1 MGSRFSDLARLTEST
16 GSENRVALETA
27 VTKLILEIQAK
38 TWKFGDDDTFTSFAK
53 DLNVFITRT
62 QNSERTVR
70 VLKALHF
77 KQLKE
82 RQSEIREAHTHT
94 FEWVFD
100 HQSTSNFSS
109 WLQSENGIYW
119 IEGKPGSGKSTLM
132 KFLVSNHKTARLLQR
147 WSGAKEFI
155 MVNHFF
161 WSAGTKLQKSLNGL
175 FRSLLFQIFSNCPE
189 IILDVAPDRWGAE
202 FQEEWGWA
210 ELLSAFE
217 KIASLDHLPSKL
229 CLFID
234 GLDEYDGD
242 HVKLIEILRTTAK
255 SANIKICASSRP
267 WYDFID
273 AFGHQRWKL
282 CVQDLTA
289 NDILLYIK
297 DNLEQDPRFQ
307 KLKRQDRL
315 ATTEL
320 VEEILTKSCGVFL
333 WVYLVVRSLLRGL
346 RNSDRIPNLRQRLYE
361 LPSELEKYFEL
372 ILDSIEK
379 VYRQTTARIFKV
391 MIAAQGTVPLLA
403 FHFLDQEE
411 HDAKYA
417 LSNFVPIPLTQF
429 DSLRDEKKRQL
440 HANCRDLLWVTPP
453 DQNAEIIVRDRVGFL
468 HRTVMD
474 FLQTKHMDTLLSD
487 RAGKNFRPIASL
499 SMMHLAMLKTH
510 AKWTSGGRKYNRQ
523 LCYSFVLG
531 VISYAHQSEEE
542 DGVAEVP
549 VLDELQLW
557 SRVLSLE
564 WQKISGTHD
573 CNSFLDYTVRAGL
586 QLYISNR
593 MRMLS
598 SEDPLIASTLFR
610 QALRARFTIEQDL
623 NFTSRMAFEVDLSTL
638 EFLLDNGASPN
649 AMFPRGDKSVWYD
662 FLHSLRT
669 DFPKQDRDPAWDMTT
684 HIDPSRQPPRYTDSD
699 DDESNK
705 NEGTRKNSKKPKAA
719 WLPNWYQACEIL
731 ISHGAKDIMHRDVLS
746 QSVRGPKYSYVYA
759 MDFIIEVFTPDQA
772 QALRQCYKKMEP
784 SIASF
789 TWSRFFSFRKD

>member
-1 MGSRFSDLARLTEST
+1 
-16 GSENRVALETA
+16 
-27 VTKLILEIQAK
+27 
-38 TWKFGDDDTFTSFAK
+38 
-53 DLNVFITRT
+53 
-62 QNSERTVR
+62 VR

-132 KFLVSNHKTARLLQR
+132 KFLISNHKTARLLRR

-155 MVNHFF
+155 VANHFF
-161 WSAGTKLQKSLNGL
+161 WSAGTKLQKSQNGL
-175 FRSLLFQIFSNCPE
+175 FRSLLFQILSHCPE
-189 IILDVAPDRWGAE
+189 IISDVAPDRWEAE
-202 FQEEWGWA
+202 FHEEWGWA

-217 KIASLDHLPSKL
+217 KIASLEHLPSKL

-234 GLDEYDGD
+234 GLDEFDGD

-255 SANIKICASSRP
+255 SGNIKICTSSRP

-307 KLKRQDRL
+307 KLKRQDRP

-320 VEEILTKSCGVFL
+320 VEEIRTKSCGVFL

-346 RNSDRIPNLRQRLYE
+346 RNSDRIPNLRRRLYE
-361 LPSELEKYFEL
+361 LPGELEKYFEL
-372 ILDSIEK
+372 MLDSIEK
-379 VYRQTTARIFKV
+379 VYQQTTARIFKV
-391 MIAAQGTVPLLA
+391 MITAQGSVPLLA

-474 FLQTKHMDTLLSD
+474 FLQTKHMDTLLSA
-487 RAGKNFRPIASL
+487 RAGEIFRPIASL

-510 AKWTSGGRKYNRQ
+510 AQWASGGQKVGQQ
-523 LCYSFVLG
+523 LCHSFVLG
-531 VISYAHQSEEE
+531 TIFYAHRSEEE
-542 DGVAEVP
+542 DEVAEVL
-549 VLDELQLW
+549 VLEELQLW
-557 SRVLSLE
+557 SRRLSLE
-564 WQKISGTHD
+564 WQNISGAHD

-586 QLYISNR
+586 RLYISNR
-593 MRMLS
+593 MPMLF
-598 SEDPLIASTLFR
+598 SEDPLIASTLLR
-610 QALRARFTIEQDL
+610 QALRAMFTIEQDL
-623 NFTSRMAFEVDLSTL
+623 DFTSQMKLGVDLSTL
-638 EFLLDNGASPN
+638 EVLLDNGASPN
-649 AMFPRGDKSVWYD
+649 GELPRSDKSVWYD
-662 FLHSLRT
+662 FLLSLET
-669 DFPKQDRDPAWDMTT
+669 DFPKQQRDPAWDMTT
-684 HIDPSRQPPRYTDSD
+684 YIDPSRPPPRYTDSD
-699 DDESNK
+699 DDESNE
-705 NEGTRKNSKKPKAA
+705 NEGARKASKKPKAV

-731 ISHGAKDIMHRDVLS
+731 ISHGAKNIMHRVTLS
-746 QSVRGPKYSYVYA
+746 PSVRGPKYSYVYA
-759 MDFIIEVFTPDQA
+759 MDSIMEIFTQDQA
-772 QALRQCYKKMEP
+772 RALRQCYKKIEP
-784 SIASF
+784 SIAPSI
-789 TWSRFFSFRKD
+789 WSRFFPFRKD